1 MKPKKITVKYHGY
14 DKNNL
19 YYSNELNF
27 LTERD
32 ADLFISDVIRL
43 MFGLRSYTKITTWG
57 KEK

>member
-32 ADLFISDVIRL
+32 ADSFISDVVRL

-57 KEK
+57 